1 MMKGFFGFV
10 ARLFGATAMLLA
22 FLSAVP
28 VAQAI
33 GAEITIK
40 APSNGQ
46 TVSGKV
52 TVAVTLGPD
61 VYWDQLK
68 VDGVSVWAG
77 TGNCTWNST
86 TVANGTHT
94 LKVRAFQKGGTV
106 PVGTASVSV
115 VVKNLAASPTPVPSA
130 TPKPVATS
138 TPKATSTPSSTPKPT
153 TSPTP
158 APTPTAPTH
167 FSTLGYKATLP
178 SQAQCTL
185 WANARPITENA
196 PWNTSFNMPPPG
208 GVPASFYSNPTPNS
222 GGGIPASDYAG
233 VTGNYTG
240 TTDQIVR
247 WAACKYGVDEDI
259 VRAQGMTESTW
270 DQGEPGDKRT
280 TQSQCIQ
287 GSFTALWNT
296 TISEPDGSTVSCP
309 NCCWTSWSMW
319 QTKVYYV
326 TTTWSMIMKSTP
338 FAADYRYADQR
349 SCMNGDWATYFAS
362 SGQAP
367 NTYAS
372 DIAAFKAGGGFSRV
386 LWGCI
391 GFHYSGGWYDSG
403 AQSYINA
410 TQAHLAAHDWPGGVQ

>member
-1 MMKGFFGFV
+1 MKGFFGFV

-33 GAEITIK
+33 GAEIIIK

-130 TPKPVATS
+130 TPKAGATP

-178 SQAQCTL
+178 SQALGKAT
-185 WANARPITENA
+185 A
-196 PWNTSFNMPPPG
+196 P
-208 GVPASFYSNPTPNS
+208 
-222 GGGIPASDYAG
+222 
-233 VTGNYTG
+233 
-240 TTDQIVR
+240 
-247 WAACKYGVDEDI
+247 
-259 VRAQGMTESTW
+259 GM
-270 DQGEPGDKRT
+270 
-280 TQSQCIQ
+280 
-287 GSFTALWNT
+287 
-296 TISEPDGSTVSCP
+296 
-309 NCCWTSWSMW
+309 
-319 QTKVYYV
+319 
-326 TTTWSMIMKSTP
+326 
-338 FAADYRYADQR
+338 
-349 SCMNGDWATYFAS
+349 
-362 SGQAP
+362 
-367 NTYAS
+367 
-372 DIAAFKAGGGFSRV
+372 
-386 LWGCI
+386 
-391 GFHYSGGWYDSG
+391 
-403 AQSYINA
+403 
-410 TQAHLAAHDWPGGVQ
+410 